1 MSKSD
6 RMGRVSW
13 EFESKK
19 TVADTLFAKDE
30 LPDKDVAL
38 ATCLDSYVT

>member
-19 TVADTLFAKDE
+19 IVADGCYE